1 MLTYYVFI
9 ETAIYT
15 CHKNLIVVAASV
27 AVVVVVVDVGE
38 NCLDIFISNFALDTV
53 LENEFYVKKEGELS
67 FVQ

>member
-27 AVVVVVVDVGE
+27 AVVVVDVGE